1 METVSHCHEA
11 MSCCFNEDRCHLKKL
26 VGAALSEVCRY
37 MATIGA
43 PCGAPK
49 GGCQIIKMEI

>member
-43 PCGAPK
+43 PCGAPNAP
-49 GGCQIIKMEI
+49 IFINDL